1 MKATDFRTNVI
12 STDVLIIGGSLAGL
26 TAAVKIKELQ
36 EDLDVTVVDKGGI
49 GWAGAVP
56 TGGGHLIILPKDAD
70 LDEWVKWAADRG
82 EGLSNIEWLNNFGGN
97 LYESTMELFNWGLPF
112 MKDSDGKLHIDDAP
126 GWKVKE
132 KLTGWVTHN
141 ALLQLRKRALGKG
154 VKMVDKIEMVDLLKY
169 DGRIVGAAGFS
180 ILTGE
185 FHVFKARATLIVAG
199 GCRYKNRRLWTG
211 IAGEM
216 IAAAY
221 RAGAQHLHSE
231 FGVMHSNCSKE
242 CQMWSR
248 GAGQQDA
255 LVNALGEKVVSKY
268 FPNISESF
276 SRASYA
282 MYKEVLAGRGPIF
295 FDVSGRPEQYEEKVI
310 DNIHRWTR
318 MHGAF
323 LNSERILRD
332 KGGINLRTQKVE
344 WIPGFLGSLGNIRV
358 DLGCKSLDL
367 EGLWAAGD
375 SIKTG
380 IDMEGAVPPGDYGAW
395 PLSFA
400 LTTGLIV
407 AKSIAKFVSEIPEPK
422 IRREDQ
428 KALKEKTYAP
438 MTLKSGLK
446 PYDAVFRIQQAIVP
460 TKYSAIRDGKRLKE
474 ALGIIEEVQKEML
487 PKVKAANPHELLKYH
502 EARGMALC
510 AEMTQRAALYR
521 TESRG
526 SHVRED
532 YPERDD
538 KNWLA
543 WTVVKKEGEKMVL
556 SKIPVPKAK

>member
-1 MKATDFRTNVI
+1 MKATDFGTNVI

-26 TAAVKIKELQ
+26 TAAVKIKELK

-56 TGGGHLIILPKDAD
+56 TGGGHLIILPKDAG
-70 LDEWVKWAADRG
+70 LDAWVKSVADRG
-82 EGLSNIEWLNNFGGN
+82 EGLSNIEWLRNFGGS
-97 LYESTMELFNWGLPF
+97 LYDSLMELFNWGVPF
-112 MKDSDGKLHIDDAP
+112 MKDPDGKLHIDDAP
-126 GWKVKE
+126 NWRVKE
-132 KLTGWVTHN
+132 KLTGWITHN
-141 ALLQLRKRALGKG
+141 ALLQLKKRALAKG
-154 VKMVDKIEMVDLLKY
+154 VKLVNKVEMVDLLKS
-169 DGRIVGAAGFS
+169 DGRIVGAVGFS

-185 FHVFKARATLIVAG
+185 FHVFKAKASLIASG
-199 GCRYKNRRLWTG
+199 STKYKNRRLWTG
-211 IAGEM
+211 LCGEM

-221 RAGAQHLHSE
+221 QAGTQHLHSD
-231 FGVMHSNCSKE
+231 FGVIYSNCSKE

-255 LVNALGEKVVSKY
+255 LVNGLGERLLSKY

-276 SRASYA
+276 ARTAYA
-282 MYKEVLAGRGPIF
+282 MAKEVEAGRGPIY

-332 KGGINLRTQKVE
+332 KGGISLRTQKVE
-344 WIPGFLGSLGNIRV
+344 WVPGFLGSLGNIRV
-358 DLGCKSLDL
+358 DLECKSPDL

-375 SIKTG
+375 AIKTS
-380 IDMEGAVPPGDYGAW
+380 IDMEGAVPPGDYGGW
-395 PLSFA
+395 G
-400 LTTGLIV
+400 LTLAPVSGLK
-407 AKSIAKFVSEIPEPK
+407 AGKSIAKFVSEIPEV
-422 IRREDQ
+422 RVGHGEQDR
-428 KALKEKTYAP
+428 LKQNTYAP
-438 MTLKSGLK
+438 MSVTKGRK
-446 PYDAVFRIQQAIVP
+446 PFEAIFRIEQAIVP
-460 TKYSAIRDGKRLKE
+460 TKYSAIRDGKRLE
-474 ALGIIEEVQKEML
+474 ESLGIIKEVQNEIL
-487 PKVKAANPHELLKYH
+487 PKVKAENPHELVKYH
-502 EARGMALC
+502 EARGMVLC

-526 SHVRED
+526 SHIRED

-556 SKIPVPKAK
+556 SKIPIPKAK